1 MAAHMWHLS
10 QELVGL
16 AFFDGNLPYSMKR
29 QMFWSLKRIG
39 DEEPSKQVSIN
50 QQMMPSFNLNNLMTS
65 TSKVLFQKLKLS
77 SGFLQEDPDAWNND
91 NYFLQASSNVP
102 ELKVANDHIEIG
114 VDLIQKYCG
123 LKNKQ
128 QQQFLLKIVQERRKK
143 FLTAGKNFIAIIA
156 QNWNL
161 ELC

>member
-1 MAAHMWHLS
+1 MVFVARTR
-10 QELVGL
+10 VFFFF
-16 AFFDGNLPYSMKR
+16 FFDDNLSCFMKR
-29 QMFWSLKRIG
+29 QMIQSLKRIG

-50 QQMMPSFNLNNLMTS
+50 QQMMPSFNLNNLMTP

-77 SGFLQEDPDAWNND
+77 SGFLQEDPDAWNNNND
-91 NYFLQASSNVP
+91 FLQASSNVP

-143 FLTAGKNFIAIIA
+143 FLTAGKK
-156 QNWNL
+156 L
-161 ELC
+161 